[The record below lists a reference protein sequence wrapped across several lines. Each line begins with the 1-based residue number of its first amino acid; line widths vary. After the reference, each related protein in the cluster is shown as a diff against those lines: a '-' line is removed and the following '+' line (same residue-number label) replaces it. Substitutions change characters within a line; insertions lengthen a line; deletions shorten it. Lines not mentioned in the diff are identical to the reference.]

1 MIWIAARTAG
11 AGAARAAG
19 AAATMMAT
27 AMAMKKFLIQ
37 IQWTT

>member
-1 MIWIAARTAG
+1 MMIWIAARTAG

-27 AMAMKKFLIQ
+27 AMAFLIQ